1 MKRFTIGRKLFVSF
15 ATILMLMIIGF
26 CISIISLVNLNSKIK
41 AFYDGPFIV
50 NESAN
55 KIHSNFERMQKAT
68 YRAIVNTDEEIIGE
82 ATANAFDSASIIRD
96 ELPIVKEHFLGDSQI
111 VVRLEDCLARLAPMR
126 EHVLSLAKENKNEE
140 AAAFMES
147 NNILV
152 IQEAHSELDGLFGRG
167 YRRGLQLMQLCH
179 QLQERQASAVTMLVI
194 LGCVS
199 VIISIGF
206 CVYITRGISA
216 GIVELEQAAQN
227 IAAGQLSTT
236 RITFQSGDEMGKL
249 ADDMRSMIAVL
260 TAVIQD
266 ETYLLN
272 EMAEGNFDIHS
283 RAKDSY
289 VGELDSVR
297 SSLVRIINNL
307 KDTLL
312 QINQSTL
319 QVAAGSEQVSSG
331 AQIQAQGAT
340 EQAASIELLSSAISD
355 ISEQVEHNVKN
366 AQAVNEQTKTVQM
379 DAEDSRRQMQD
390 MLAAMAEIRHS
401 SQSIGRIIKTIEDI
415 AFQTN
420 ILALNAGIE
429 AARAGNMGSGFAV
442 VANEVRNLANKSSEA
457 SKSTADLIKKSLEK
471 VEQGDRIADRTAE
484 ALMDVVNGVED
495 ITKSIHSI
503 TEASVRQE
511 LSVRQIT
518 QEISR
523 ISGVIQSSSATAEEI
538 AAASEELSYQAQ
550 VLRNFFRYS
559 FYGKRSQRH
568 ECSKKE

>member
-126 EHVLSLAKENKNEE
+126 EHVLSLAKENKNED

-152 IQEAHSELDGLFGRG
+152 IQEAQKELDGLIVSGNRT
-167 YRRGLQLMQLCH
+167 GLQLMT

-550 VLRNFFRYS
+550 VLSRMASRFRL
-559 FYGKRSQRH
+559 GKNV
-568 ECSKKE
+568 EEGN

>member
-1 MKRFTIGRKLFVSF
+1 M
-15 ATILMLMIIGF
+15 
-26 CISIISLVNLNSKIK
+26 
-41 AFYDGPFIV
+41 
-50 NESAN
+50 
-55 KIHSNFERMQKAT
+55 
-68 YRAIVNTDEEIIGE
+68 
-82 ATANAFDSASIIRD
+82 
-96 ELPIVKEHFLGDSQI
+96 
-111 VVRLEDCLARLAPMR
+111 
-126 EHVLSLAKENKNEE
+126 
-140 AAAFMES
+140 
-147 NNILV
+147 
-152 IQEAHSELDGLFGRG
+152 
-167 YRRGLQLMQLCH
+167 
-179 QLQERQASAVTMLVI
+179 
-194 LGCVS
+194 
-199 VIISIGF
+199 
-206 CVYITRGISA
+206 
-216 GIVELEQAAQN
+216 
-227 IAAGQLSTT
+227 
-236 RITFQSGDEMGKL
+236 
-249 ADDMRSMIAVL
+249 
-260 TAVIQD
+260 
-266 ETYLLN
+266 
-272 EMAEGNFDIHS
+272 
-283 RAKDSY
+283 
-289 VGELDSVR
+289 
-297 SSLVRIINNL
+297 
-307 KDTLL
+307 
-312 QINQSTL
+312 
-319 QVAAGSEQVSSG
+319 
-331 AQIQAQGAT
+331 
-340 EQAASIELLSSAISD
+340 
-355 ISEQVEHNVKN
+355 KN

-550 VLRNFFRYS
+550 VLSRMASRFRL
-559 FYGKRSQRH
+559 GKNV
-568 ECSKKE
+568 EEGN

>member
-126 EHVLSLAKENKNEE
+126 EHVLSLAEENKNEE

-152 IQEAHSELDGLFGRG
+152 IQEAQKELDGLIVSGNRT
-167 YRRGLQLMQLCH
+167 GLQLMT

-550 VLRNFFRYS
+550 VLSRMASRFRL
-559 FYGKRSQRH
+559 GKNV
-568 ECSKKE
+568 EEGN

>member
-152 IQEAHSELDGLFGRG
+152 IQEAQKELDGLIVSGNRT
-167 YRRGLQLMQLCH
+167 GLQLMT

-457 SKSTADLIKKSLEK
+457 CKSTADLIKKSLEK

-550 VLRNFFRYS
+550 VLSRMASRFRL
-559 FYGKRSQRH
+559 GKNV
-568 ECSKKE
+568 EEGN

>member
-152 IQEAHSELDGLFGRG
+152 IQEAQKELDGLIVSGNRT
-167 YRRGLQLMQLCH
+167 GLQLMT

-550 VLRNFFRYS
+550 VLSRMASRFRL
-559 FYGKRSQRH
+559 GKNV
-568 ECSKKE
+568 EEGN

>member
-152 IQEAHSELDGLFGRG
+152 IQEAQKELDGLIVSGNRT
-167 YRRGLQLMQLCH
+167 GLQLMT

-366 AQAVNEQTKTVQM
+366 P
-379 DAEDSRRQMQD
+379 
-390 MLAAMAEIRHS
+390 I
-401 SQSIGRIIKTIEDI
+401 
-415 AFQTN
+415 
-420 ILALNAGIE
+420 
-429 AARAGNMGSGFAV
+429 
-442 VANEVRNLANKSSEA
+442 SE
-457 SKSTADLIKKSLEK
+457 
-471 VEQGDRIADRTAE
+471 
-484 ALMDVVNGVED
+484 
-495 ITKSIHSI
+495 
-503 TEASVRQE
+503 
-511 LSVRQIT
+511 
-518 QEISR
+518 
-523 ISGVIQSSSATAEEI
+523 
-538 AAASEELSYQAQ
+538 
-550 VLRNFFRYS
+550 
-559 FYGKRSQRH
+559 
-568 ECSKKE
+568 

>member
-1 MKRFTIGRKLFVSF
+1 
-15 ATILMLMIIGF
+15 
-26 CISIISLVNLNSKIK
+26 
-41 AFYDGPFIV
+41 
-50 NESAN
+50 
-55 KIHSNFERMQKAT
+55 
-68 YRAIVNTDEEIIGE
+68 
-82 ATANAFDSASIIRD
+82 
-96 ELPIVKEHFLGDSQI
+96 
-111 VVRLEDCLARLAPMR
+111 
-126 EHVLSLAKENKNEE
+126 
-140 AAAFMES
+140 MES

-152 IQEAHSELDGLFGRG
+152 IQEAQKELDGLIVSGNRT
-167 YRRGLQLMQLCH
+167 GLQLMT

-550 VLRNFFRYS
+550 VLSRMASRFRL
-559 FYGKRSQRH
+559 GKNV
-568 ECSKKE
+568 EEGN

>member
-96 ELPIVKEHFLGDSQI
+96 ELPIVKQHFLGESQI

-152 IQEAHSELDGLFGRG
+152 IQEAQKELDGLIVSGNRT
-167 YRRGLQLMQLCH
+167 GLQLMT

-550 VLRNFFRYS
+550 VLSRMASRFRL
-559 FYGKRSQRH
+559 GKNV
-568 ECSKKE
+568 EEGN

>member
-152 IQEAHSELDGLFGRG
+152 IQEAQKELDGLIVSGNRT
-167 YRRGLQLMQLCH
+167 GLQLMT

-319 QVAAGSEQVSSG
+319 QVAPGSEQVSSG

-550 VLRNFFRYS
+550 VLSRMASRFRL
-559 FYGKRSQRH
+559 GKNV
-568 ECSKKE
+568 EEGN

>member
-1 MKRFTIGRKLFVSF
+1 
-15 ATILMLMIIGF
+15 MIIGF

-152 IQEAHSELDGLFGRG
+152 IQEAQKELDGLIVSGNRT
-167 YRRGLQLMQLCH
+167 GLQLMT

-550 VLRNFFRYS
+550 VLSRMASRFRL
-559 FYGKRSQRH
+559 GKNV
-568 ECSKKE
+568 EEGN

>member
-152 IQEAHSELDGLFGRG
+152 IQEAQKELDGLIVSGNRT
-167 YRRGLQLMQLCH
+167 GLQLMT

-307 KDTLL
+307 NDTLL

-550 VLRNFFRYS
+550 VLSRMASRFRL
-559 FYGKRSQRH
+559 GKNV
-568 ECSKKE
+568 EEGN

>member
-15 ATILMLMIIGF
+15 ATVLLLMIIGF

-41 AFYDGPFIV
+41 AFYDGPFMV

-82 ATANAFDSASIIRD
+82 ATANAFDSASIIGD

-111 VVRLEDCLARLAPMR
+111 AARLEDCLARLAPMR

-152 IQEAHSELDGLFGRG
+152 LQEAQKELDRLIESGNRT
-167 YRRGLQLMQLCH
+167 GLQLMT
-179 QLQERQASAVTMLVI
+179 QLQERQARAVAILVV

-206 CVYITRGISA
+206 WVYITRGISV

-227 IAAGQLSTT
+227 IAAGQFSTT
-236 RITFQSGDEMGKL
+236 QITFQSGDEMGKL
-249 ADDMRSMIAVL
+249 ADDMRSMITIL

-266 ETYLLN
+266 ETFLLN

-283 RAKDSY
+283 RTKDSY

-297 SSLVRIINNL
+297 SSLGRIINDL
-307 KDTLL
+307 KNTLS

-319 QVAAGSEQVSSG
+319 QVAAGAEQVSSG

-340 EQAASIELLSSAISD
+340 EQAASIELLSSAIGD

-366 AQAVNEQTKTVQM
+366 AKAVNEQTKTVQT

-390 MLAAMAEIRHS
+390 MLAAMAEIRAS
-401 SQSIGRIIKTIEDI
+401 SQAIGRIIKTIEDI

-429 AARAGNMGSGFAV
+429 AARAGDTGRGFAV
-442 VANEVRNLANKSSEA
+442 VANEVRELANKSSEA

-503 TEASVRQE
+503 TEASVKQE

-523 ISGVIQSSSATAEEI
+523 ISDVVQSSSATAEEI

-550 VLRNFFRYS
+550 VLSRMASRFRL
-559 FYGKRSQRH
+559 GKNVEEGNWNS
-568 ECSKKE
+568 

>member
-152 IQEAHSELDGLFGRG
+152 IQEAQKELDGLIVSGNRT
-167 YRRGLQLMQLCH
+167 GLQLMT

-379 DAEDSRRQMQD
+379 DAVDSRRQMQD

-550 VLRNFFRYS
+550 VLSRMASRFRL
-559 FYGKRSQRH
+559 GKNV
-568 ECSKKE
+568 EEGN

>member
-15 ATILMLMIIGF
+15 ATVLVLMIIGF
-26 CISIISLVNLNSKIK
+26 CISIINLVNLNSKIK

-55 KIHSNFERMQKAT
+55 RIHSNFERMQKAT
-68 YRAIVNTDEEIIGE
+68 YRTIVNTDEEIIEE
-82 ATANAFDSASIIRD
+82 ATANAFDSANIIGG
-96 ELPIVKEHFLGDSQI
+96 ELPIVKEHFLGDPQI
-111 VVRLEDCLARLAPMR
+111 VERLEDCLSRLAPMR

-152 IQEAHSELDGLFGRG
+152 IQEAQKELDELIESGNRTGM
-167 YRRGLQLMQLCH
+167 QLMT
-179 QLQERQASAVTMLVI
+179 QLQERQARAVTMLII

-206 CVYITRGISA
+206 CVYITRGISG
-216 GIVELEQAAQN
+216 GIVELEQAAQS

-236 RITFQSGDEMGKL
+236 QITFQSADEMGNL

-297 SSLVRIINNL
+297 SSLGRIINDL

-312 QINQSTL
+312 QINQSAQ
-319 QVAAGSEQVSSG
+319 QVAAGAEQVSSG
-331 AQIQAQGAT
+331 AQIQAEGAT
-340 EQAASIELLSSAISD
+340 EQAASIESLSSAISD

-366 AQAVNEQTKTVQM
+366 ARVVNEQSKKVQM
-379 DAEDSRRQMQD
+379 DAEDSRGQMQD
-390 MLAAMAEIRHS
+390 MLSAMAEIRDS

-429 AARAGNMGSGFAV
+429 AARAGEMGRGFAV
-442 VANEVRNLANKSSEA
+442 VANEVRDLANKSSEA
-457 SKSTADLIKKSLEK
+457 SKSTAALIKKSLEK

-484 ALMDVVNGVED
+484 ALMDVVNGVGG
-495 ITKSIHSI
+495 ITESIHSI
-503 TEASVRQE
+503 TEASVKQE

-518 QEISR
+518 QEISQ
-523 ISGVIQSSSATAEEI
+523 ISDVIQSSSATAEEI

-550 VLRNFFRYS
+550 VLSGMASRFRLGKSVEQGSYS
-559 FYGKRSQRH
+559 S
-568 ECSKKE
+568 